1 METSAGDPIRSS
13 SSRLLV
19 LMFTDLVDSTAL
31 KARIGIEDYQPLKAR
46 HDQFIRQALSAAPTG
61 KVLQDTGDGY
71 FISFDSIGH
80 AIGAALV
87 FQWLMAQEAWP
98 HPFQTRVGLHL
109 GEVEQRHNEVTGQP
123 GFVASAIDLASRTMS
138 LARGGQILLTR
149 SVFDAARQVVRH
161 HPSPGPDAPL
171 PTLKWMAHGPYLF
184 KGSTEPIEV
193 FEVGAESVA
202 PLVPPPDSEKAK
214 RHIRPGDEETLGWR
228 PAVNRSLEN
237 APNWIL
243 TEKLGEGGF
252 GEVWLAEQIK
262 THAKRVFK
270 FCFDPERLRALK
282 REVVLFRLLKEAL
295 GDRRDI
301 AAVKDWQFDRAPYFI
316 ELDYCPAGNLSDWAA
331 AQGGIEKVP
340 LEKRLTLVAQIAE
353 ALSAAHSVGILHK
366 DIKPSNVLMMVDTD
380 GWFYPRLS
388 DFGIGILTDRSRLA
402 SFNITAIGFTALNIE
417 INDSSRTGTR
427 MYSPP
432 ESLLDRP
439 HTVQG
444 DVYALGVLLYQLAV
458 GDLHRPLAVG
468 WERDIAD
475 DLLRQDVAAALEG
488 TPSRRL
494 ASSAELVTRLR
505 TIQKRRSTIEIQRR
519 SVELG
524 RLAARR
530 KRLLVGS
537 GITMALLILVIIGFA
552 FLLTQVRRQEQVAEN
567 NLGEAVA
574 AKNIAREAEIKA
586 RSRLIANLVD
596 HGFEYQNTGDPSL
609 ALLYFIHVLEL
620 DADTPAITLNERI
633 RIRAALE
640 LAGRPVSAFG
650 DEATH
655 FHALIGSGL
664 EATADGRKLQW
675 RGKNE
680 AMILNRDGRPVTTPL
695 VHRSYVQDA
704 AFSPDG
710 TRVVTASQDQT
721 ARVWDAATG
730 QPVTPSLKH
739 DSTVWHATFS
749 PDGTRIVTVSADHC
763 ARVWDATSGLPLTPP
778 LHHEGGVNEALFS
791 PDGSRVVTSSRDG
804 TARVW
809 DAGSGE
815 PVAPALKH
823 ANEVSHAAFSRDG
836 TRVVTASADGTARV
850 WDAGNGEPV
859 TPALKHENEV
869 NYAAFSPDG
878 TRVVTA
884 SSDQTARV
892 WDANNGKPLT
902 PPLKHEDWLSYA
914 VFSPDGSRIVTASH
928 DKTVRVWDVATFE
941 PLTPPLKHDERV
953 NQAVFCPD
961 GTLLITSD
969 GKSMRV
975 WDATSSRPITTQL
988 KHGGSVWHAAFSPD
1002 GTRIVTAS
1010 DDHIARVWDV
1020 ASGRPLT
1027 PPLQHERGVNEA
1039 LFSPDGGRVITGS
1052 DDKTARV
1059 WDANTGQPVTPPLN
1073 HDREVLGAAFSLDGM
1088 RVVTASR
1095 DQTACVWDATS
1106 GQPLTPPLKH
1116 NGTVLQAA
1124 FSPDGTRI
1132 VTASD
1137 DRTARVW
1144 DAASGLPVTPPLKHT
1159 ATVWHAHFS
1168 PDGTRVVTAS
1178 EDQTARVWDAT
1189 SGQPLTPPIRHDRAI
1204 TDATFSPD
1212 GTRIVTASHDQSA
1225 RIWDA
1230 ANGQPL
1236 TAPMKHQSA
1245 VWRASFSP
1253 DGTRIVSASADKTAR
1268 VWDANSGQ
1276 PLTPPMKHDADVR
1289 SAEFSPDGSRIV
1301 TASVDWIAR
1310 VWDIGPA
1317 TQPVADLKAH
1327 AEIISLRTIDE
1338 TGGVMPLGP
1347 GEFQSRW
1354 DRLTAK
1360 YPQEFFP
1367 PPNLELVDEA
1377 MKSKVMSPVLVAELG
1392 KWFDKKQQHAG
1403 AEKLL
1408 DFARQRGAPID
1419 AALLARSH
1427 WQAGELSAAAIE
1439 FKIAI
1444 EQRDPVKDV
1453 AERKYLQVCLAAV
1466 EREAR
1471 LEAAAVTAT
1480 DYWWSTT
1487 WKPAG
1492 PRLWRKLDAE
1502 TWQETDPSGAMK
1514 IFSIVSM
1521 GDPKLGTGLVV
1532 RCKADPDLEVWIPKL
1547 IEGNQTYY
1555 RRAKEDKNWHGM
1567 GGIHPG
1573 ARPATPPTT
1582 QPTTATHP

>member
-402 SFNITAIGFTALNIE
+402 SFNITAIGFTAPNIE

-710 TRVVTASQDQT
+710 TRV
-721 ARVWDAATG
+721 
-730 QPVTPSLKH
+730 
-739 DSTVWHATFS
+739 
-749 PDGTRIVTVSADHC
+749 
-763 ARVWDATSGLPLTPP
+763 
-778 LHHEGGVNEALFS
+778 
-791 PDGSRVVTSSRDG
+791 
-804 TARVW
+804 
-809 DAGSGE
+809 
-815 PVAPALKH
+815 
-823 ANEVSHAAFSRDG
+823 
-836 TRVVTASADGTARV
+836 
-850 WDAGNGEPV
+850 
-859 TPALKHENEV
+859 
-869 NYAAFSPDG
+869 
-878 TRVVTA
+878 
-884 SSDQTARV
+884 
-892 WDANNGKPLT
+892 
-902 PPLKHEDWLSYA
+902 
-914 VFSPDGSRIVTASH
+914 
-928 DKTVRVWDVATFE
+928 
-941 PLTPPLKHDERV
+941 
-953 NQAVFCPD
+953 
-961 GTLLITSD
+961 
-969 GKSMRV
+969 
-975 WDATSSRPITTQL
+975 
-988 KHGGSVWHAAFSPD
+988 
-1002 GTRIVTAS
+1002 VTAS

-1453 AERKYLQVCLAAV
+1453 AERKYLQVCLAAI

-1582 QPTTATHP
+1582 QPTTATQSMITNQPLNRPLAP